1 MATKVNNDI
10 ERHLWETADQ
20 LRANSSLMPS
30 EYSSPVL
37 GLLFL
42 RYAENRY
49 AEAEL
54 RIGEVGLGARRK
66 IAKEDYH
73 AEGII
78 FLPPEARFSC
88 LQLLPE
94 GENLGL
100 ALNQAMQSIEAHNP
114 DLSGILPKT
123 FTQIDDSV
131 LVELLKLLS
140 SIDIE
145 GDAFGR
151 VYEYFMGKF
160 AMQVMQKGGEFYTP
174 SSIVKLIVNVLEPYH
189 GRIYDPACGSGGM
202 FVHSAEFVHAH
213 KRKPQQ
219 EISLFGVEKRR
230 EIIRM
235 ATMNLAIHGL
245 AGDIREANTYYADP
259 HSAVT
264 RLGGKFDFVLANPPF
279 NEDKVNKERLKD
291 DPRFPFGLPTANNA
305 NYLWVQV
312 FYSALNENGRAGFVM
327 PNSAADAKG
336 SELEIRKKLI
346 QSGDI
351 DVVLSVASN
360 FFYTVTLPCTL
371 WFFDRG
377 KPEGRKSTV
386 LFLDARSIYNQVD
399 RAHRNF
405 TSQQLEFLANV
416 VRMYRGDVLENI
428 HGGIELLR
436 DSWDNF
442 AGNYE
447 NVSGLCF
454 VATIEEIDAQEW
466 SLNPGR
472 YVGLAEQLPDE
483 IDFTDRLKELNDEYE
498 QLNAE
503 AVKIETQISENITM
517 FIEEGQ

>member
-10 ERHLWETADQ
+10 ETHLWEAADQ

-42 RYAENRY
+42 RYAEKRY

-54 RIGEVGLGARRK
+54 WIGEVGLGARRK
-66 IAKEDYH
+66 IAKDDYH

-88 LQLLPE
+88 LQVLPE

-140 SIDIE
+140 PIDIE

-174 SSIVKLIVNVLEPYH
+174 SSIVKLIVNILEPYH

-213 KRKPQQ
+213 KRKPRQ

-245 AGDIREANTYYADP
+245 AGDIREANSYYADP
-259 HSAVT
+259 HSVVT
-264 RLGGKFDFVLANPPF
+264 QLGGKFDFVLANPPF
-279 NEDKVNKERLKD
+279 NEDKVNKELLKD
-291 DPRFPFGLPTANNA
+291 DPRFPF
-305 NYLWVQV
+305 
-312 FYSALNENGRAGFVM
+312 S
-327 PNSAADAKG
+327 
-336 SELEIRKKLI
+336 
-346 QSGDI
+346 
-351 DVVLSVASN
+351 
-360 FFYTVTLPCTL
+360 TL
-371 WFFDRG
+371 R
-377 KPEGRKSTV
+377 
-386 LFLDARSIYNQVD
+386 
-399 RAHRNF
+399 
-405 TSQQLEFLANV
+405 
-416 VRMYRGDVLENI
+416 
-428 HGGIELLR
+428 
-436 DSWDNF
+436 
-442 AGNYE
+442 
-447 NVSGLCF
+447 
-454 VATIEEIDAQEW
+454 
-466 SLNPGR
+466 
-472 YVGLAEQLPDE
+472 
-483 IDFTDRLKELNDEYE
+483 
-498 QLNAE
+498 
-503 AVKIETQISENITM
+503 
-517 FIEEGQ
+517 